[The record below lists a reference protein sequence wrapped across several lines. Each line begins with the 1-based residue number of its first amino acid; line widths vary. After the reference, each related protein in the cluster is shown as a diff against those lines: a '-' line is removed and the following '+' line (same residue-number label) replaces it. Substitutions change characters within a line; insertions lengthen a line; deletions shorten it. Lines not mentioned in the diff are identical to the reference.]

1 MVSAESLEERRA
13 SQAVIGGDRASVEAA
28 ESGSN
33 KDDSHKPRFVET
45 NMTVIR
51 GLNTMQNLDLLL

>member
-1 MVSAESLEERRA
+1 MVSADSSEEKRA
-13 SQAVIGGDRASVEAA
+13 SQAVTEGYRVGEEAA

-33 KDDSHKPRFVET
+33 TDDSHKPRFVET

>member
-1 MVSAESLEERRA
+1 MVSTESSEERWA

-28 ESGSN
+28 DSGSN
-33 KDDSHKPRFVET
+33 KDESHKPRFVET

-51 GLNTMQNLDLLL
+51 SLNTM